1 MKTGSISNPN
11 KKNLLTICF
20 TPGYIR
26 RRSRLNRVILVELVR
41 RESQLGIQRW
51 CKNLNVLWQWTISYA
66 LESAVGRMGPAIN
79 LLPKHTRTRRYATVL
94 CRKFNSTSVQ
104 RPRTITSSSSNLL
117 SLISPDVKLR
127 GWLFLWRTSV
137 HSLICPLAIL
147 RFLVTKTRLTPWF
160 EPIHS
165 QLPTASL
172 PPFLFLSSCFSP
184 KSCSGRMVIH
194 WIWTSS
200 YTSLCLVTWFK
211 ARLPLMNPHYPL
223 LPNVEL
229 LLALNQLTI
238 TLESS

>member
-117 SLISPDVKLR
+117 SLFSL
-127 GWLFLWRTSV
+127 LTS
-137 HSLICPLAIL
+137 SLEVDSFFGARLS
-147 RFLVTKTRLTPWF
+147 TRLF
-160 EPIHS
+160 
-165 QLPTASL
+165 A
-172 PPFLFLSSCFSP
+172 
-184 KSCSGRMVIH
+184 
-194 WIWTSS
+194 
-200 YTSLCLVTWFK
+200 
-211 ARLPLMNPHYPL
+211 
-223 LPNVEL
+223 L
-229 LLALNQLTI
+229 LLSFVFL
-238 TLESS
+238 